1 MSSPFLL
8 AVALAVMRYHI
19 RISET
24 VRVSCVMT
32 RRKKSRTPGTL
43 GVKSQPKSLRAK
55 KQPDQRKNP
64 EQAKGKP
71 AGNRHSLLQ
80 QQAEHSQSGQ
90 PRDPRVGSK
99 RKIPLVTPV
108 KAENLTAEQELAQ
121 LENDERLQSLLEQ
134 VDKGET
140 LTPRDRNFV
149 NARLARYQELAK
161 QLGIVEEED
170 EEEGDNADETE
181 SESEDELEPWQKF
194 ENPKDWI

>member
-19 RISET
+19 SISET

-43 GVKSQPKSLRAK
+43 GVKSQPKPLRAK
-55 KQPDQRKNP
+55 KEPDQRKKP

-71 AGNRHSLLQ
+71 AGNRHNL
-80 QQAEHSQSGQ
+80 SQSEAARKESDAS
-90 PRDPRVGSK
+90 RDPRVGSK

-108 KAENLTAEQELAQ
+108 KAESLTAEQELAQ
-121 LENDERLQSLLEQ
+121 LENDDRLQSLLAQMDE
-134 VDKGET
+134 GET
-140 LTPRDRNFV
+140 LAPRDRSFV
-149 NARLARYQELAK
+149 NDRLARYQELAK
-161 QLGIVEEED
+161 ELGLEDDLEED
-170 EEEGDNADETE
+170 AEVDG
-181 SESEDELEPWQKF
+181 EDELEPWQKF